1 MISRLTGAAAL
12 TVALVGAA
20 FGVPAAAQG
29 ETVTFSFTGAGQ
41 TYTVPAGVTSLR
53 IVAIGAP
60 GGAGSFGGG
69 AGGRGAAVGADVAVT
84 PGETLH
90 VLVGGAGAIG
100 TGGFNGGGTGGSY
113 STSSGGG
120 GGGASD
126 VRTMMPID
134 PGSIATRLLVAAGG
148 GGGTDA
154 TGVKAAGGDGDADGG
169 AFYSEYAGK
178 AATATA
184 GGAGGDNG
192 GQPGVLA
199 RGGAGGGGFCTV
211 GTPSLGGGGGGG
223 IYGGGG
229 GGCSSSGG
237 GGGGGSSG
245 ALSPRVTNVATA
257 PDTGGVARVLI
268 TPGPAAVPAPAPP
281 PPAAPGASTPPP
293 ANAFRITRAIAGRD
307 GAIRVTL
314 DLPGAG
320 TIAARAT
327 FRRSVR
333 RPGRPPRTAT
343 ATYGTARATVPG
355 RRLVTLRLRPSVTA
369 AATVRRLRRL
379 AVSVG
384 VTFTP
389 SGGTPASQSAR
400 VAVRRR

>member
-1 MISRLTGAAAL
+1 
-12 TVALVGAA
+12 
-20 FGVPAAAQG
+20 
-29 ETVTFSFTGAGQ
+29 
-41 TYTVPAGVTSLR
+41 
-53 IVAIGAP
+53 
-60 GGAGSFGGG
+60 
-69 AGGRGAAVGADVAVT
+69 
-84 PGETLH
+84 
-90 VLVGGAGAIG
+90 
-100 TGGFNGGGTGGSY
+100 
-113 STSSGGG
+113 
-120 GGGASD
+120 
-126 VRTMMPID
+126 MMPID

-148 GGGTDA
+148 GGGTDG
-154 TGVKAAGGDGDADGG
+154 TGVKAAGGDGGADGG

-184 GGAGGDNG
+184 GGAGGQNG

-199 RGGAGGGGFCTV
+199 RGGAGGGGFCTA

-223 IYGGGG
+223 IFGGGG

-268 TPGPAAVPAPAPP
+268 TPGPAAVPAPAAP

-293 ANAFRITRAIAGRD
+293 ANAFRIMRALAGRD

-320 TIAARAT
+320 TVAARAA

-333 RPGRPPRTAT
+333 RPGRPPRIVT
-343 ATYGTARATVPG
+343 ATYGTAKATVPG
-355 RRLVTLRLRPSVTA
+355 RRLVTLRLQPSGTATA
-369 AATVRRLRRL
+369 AVRRLRRL
-379 AVSVG
+379 AVSVA

-389 SGGTPASQSAR
+389 AGGTPASQTAR
-400 VAVRRR
+400 VTVRRR

>member
-1 MISRLTGAAAL
+1 
-12 TVALVGAA
+12 
-20 FGVPAAAQG
+20 
-29 ETVTFSFTGAGQ
+29 
-41 TYTVPAGVTSLR
+41 
-53 IVAIGAP
+53 
-60 GGAGSFGGG
+60 
-69 AGGRGAAVGADVAVT
+69 
-84 PGETLH
+84 
-90 VLVGGAGAIG
+90 
-100 TGGFNGGGTGGSY
+100 
-113 STSSGGG
+113 
-120 GGGASD
+120 
-126 VRTMMPID
+126 MMPID

-320 TIAARAT
+320 TVAARAT

-333 RPGRPPRTAT
+333 RPARPPRTAT
-343 ATYGTARATVPG
+343 ATYGTAKATVPG
-355 RRLVTLRLRPSVTA
+355 RRLVTLRLRPSVA
-369 AATVRRLRRL
+369 AVATMRRLRRL